1 MQLTNKYNKGIFI
14 MLLIFLVNMDG
25 LMIWWVDKLLML
37 FKKFLDKPNHHTAK
51 SEGPKPNEIWVD
63 KGK

>member
-1 MQLTNKYNKGIFI
+1 

-37 FKKFLDKPNHHTAK
+37 FKKNLGEPNRHIAK

-63 KGK
+63 KE

>member
-1 MQLTNKYNKGIFI
+1 

-37 FKKFLDKPNHHTAK
+37 FKKILDEPNRHIAK

-63 KGK
+63 KE